1 MKLILRVLFPLLP
14 LFLAGCFASPPAE
27 PAPVV
32 TAQHEIEVLRAYTLE
47 DPRED
52 DFKSRIADQ
61 ANSLCGSKRHH
72 VVSSRPVG
80 FESYGDEFI
89 TRSYIVGIACQA

>member
-1 MKLILRVLFPLLP
+1 MKLILHVLFPLLALP
-14 LFLAGCFASPPAE
+14 LAGCVASPPAD
-27 PAPVV
+27 PAPAV
-32 TAQHEIEVLRAYTLE
+32 TAQYEIEVQRAYKLE

-52 DFKSRIADQ
+52 DFKTRIADQ

-72 VVSSRPVG
+72 VVASRPIG